1 MLLFVC
7 NFSNKFCEM
16 TSDVWIQV
24 DFLERLP
31 QPIGERRVGRSK
43 EKHRHVIALVK
54 SCLLEPTG
62 VEKDMHLTY
71 RREK

>member
-1 MLLFVC
+1 M
-7 NFSNKFCEM
+7 
-16 TSDVWIQV
+16 